1 MSTISKVQVIDTSTD
16 EVLFECDI
24 ADTDQAYDFAAKME
38 GLGITI
44 DVIVPTIT
52 QTLCDSL
59 GISFEEQE
67 AYEDSVF
74 EELND
79 HDGSCCATPIDNDA
93 DKGTLQ

>member
-1 MSTISKVQVIDTSTD
+1 MSTNSKVQVIDTSTD
-16 EVLFECDI
+16 EVLFECSI
-24 ADTDQAYDFAAKME
+24 ADTDKAYDFAAKME
-38 GLGITI
+38 GMGVAI
-44 DVIVPTIT
+44 DVLVPTIT

-79 HDGSCCATPIDNDA
+79 HDGSCCATPVDPEA